1 MVMEVSMQTMLV
13 NASTLAGL
21 ALFVCLPLFARGQA
35 EPGKT
40 ALLLIDI
47 QHFYFPGGK
56 SELVNPAEAGLNAKK
71 LLEKFRDTGSLVVHV
86 RHNSEPG
93 GKIHES
99 VQPLEGE
106 KVISK
111 DEVNAFNGTDLLEY
125 LKSHGVEKLVIA
137 GMMTHMCVEG
147 ATRAAHDYG
156 FECTV
161 VQDACATKAL
171 KFGDVE
177 VNAKDVHY
185 STLATLNRY
194 YAKVVDTET
203 FLNALK

>member
-1 MVMEVSMQTMLV
+1 MKSKLV
-13 NASTLAGL
+13 NASIISSLTLL
-21 ALFVCLPLFARGQA
+21 VCLPLFAQEQS
-35 EPGKT
+35 EPGRT

-47 QHFYFPGGK
+47 QYFYYPGGK
-56 SELVNPAEAGLNAKK
+56 SELVNPERAGSNAKK
-71 LLEKFRDTGSLVVHV
+71 LLEKFRNTNSLVVHV

-93 GKIHES
+93 GEIHED
-99 VQPLEGE
+99 VKPIEGE

-125 LKSHGVEKLVIA
+125 LKSHDVKKLVIA

-156 FECTV
+156 FDCTV

-171 KFGDVE
+171 KFGEVE
-177 VNAKDVHY
+177 VSAKDVHY
-185 STLATLNRY
+185 ATLATLDRY
-194 YAKVVDTET
+194 YAKVVDTES
-203 FLNALK
+203 FLKDF

>member
-1 MVMEVSMQTMLV
+1 MQTLLV
-13 NASTLAGL
+13 SASTLVAL
-21 ALFVCLPLFARGQA
+21 ALLVCLPLFAQGQA

-47 QHFYFPGGK
+47 QYFYYPGGK
-56 SELVNPAEAGLNAKK
+56 SELANPVEAGLNAKK
-71 LLEKFRDTGSLVVHV
+71 LLEKFRAAGSLVVHV

-93 GKIHES
+93 GKIHED
-99 VQPLEGE
+99 VKPLEGE

-111 DEVNAFNGTDLLEY
+111 DEVNAFKGTDLLEY
-125 LKSHGVEKLVIA
+125 LKNHGIEKLIIA

-156 FECTV
+156 FDCTV
-161 VQDACATKAL
+161 VQDACATRAL

-177 VNAKDVHY
+177 VSAKDVHS
-185 STLATLNRY
+185 STLATLNRT

-203 FLNALK
+203 FLKDFQP